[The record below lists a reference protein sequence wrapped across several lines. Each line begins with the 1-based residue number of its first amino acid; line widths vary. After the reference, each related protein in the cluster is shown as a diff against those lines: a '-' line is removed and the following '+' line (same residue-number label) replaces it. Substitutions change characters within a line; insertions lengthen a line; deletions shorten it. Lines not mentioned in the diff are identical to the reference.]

1 MAEIIAKL
9 LASSIVRYALV
20 VAIALSLG
28 YGTQTYRW
36 HVSNIA
42 QAAKEAE
49 ELVATKEKYEAIEQ
63 LSDAQNA
70 FADSRRDSVRIEY
83 RDRMRNI
90 YSTVPANTCPEKH
103 GADAG
108 STAGD
113 AQTDG
118 RDRVAN
124 IAAEARA
131 GLQNQLERVNNAIA
145 AEKAALRH

>member
-1 MAEIIAKL
+1 MVEAI
-9 LASSIVRYALV
+9 LASNALRQILALA
-20 VAIALSLG
+20 VAFGLG

-36 HVSNIA
+36 QVSDIEK
-42 QAAKEAE
+42 AAKAAE
-49 ELVATKEKYEAIEQ
+49 KLAATKEKYEAIEQ

-90 YSTVPANTCPEKH
+90 ITAMPANTCPKEF
-103 GADAG
+103 GADARQ
-108 STAGD
+108 AVGD

-118 RDRVAN
+118 RDRVAD

-145 AEKAALRH
+145 AEQAAIKP